1 MAGPGGG
8 SRGGGGG
15 RGGSFGGGGRGGM
28 GGGRGGGFGGGGYR
42 GPRGPMFGG
51 PMFGGWGYRRR
62 YGYYGR
68 GPGFYGGGCLGGL
81 LGMLMLPFLLVM
93 MAIALV
99 ISSVSS
105 SMMVLKDG
113 GIVPYNEETFQDY
126 ANQQYLAEFGSS
138 EDGIVVVFLTA
149 ENNYDYCYIGW
160 VGDHL
165 NADVNYLFGAEG
177 TALGNGIYAE
187 VPDNYKYSLDSNL
200 ANVTDRLASEINRL
214 NLTTNYRCSED
225 RSNLPSRL
233 VNRSA
238 LDLNA
243 ETVNLSLTAFTEQ
256 TGIPM
261 TIVVDEM
268 EDVFGKEMPFS
279 VIFTLILAGG
289 ILILAIVLIVKAVRN
304 RKKGPNQPGG
314 QNGYNGQDGQSGPY
328 NGYDGRQYG

>member
-15 RGGSFGGGGRGGM
+15 RGGSFGGGGRGGI
-28 GGGRGGGFGGGGYR
+28 GGGRGGGFGGRPGGF
-42 GPRGPMFGG
+42 GPRPPRRPMFGG
-51 PMFGGWGYRRR
+51 PMFGWGWH
-62 YGYYGR
+62 R
-68 GPGFYGGGCLGGL
+68 GPRFYGGGGCLGGL
-81 LGMLMLPFLLVM
+81 LGMLMLPFFLVI
-93 MAIALV
+93 MAIVLV
-99 ISSVSS
+99 ISSLSS

-113 GIVPYNEETFQDY
+113 GVVPYSEEDFQDY

-149 ENNYDYCYIGW
+149 ENHYDYCYIGW
-160 VGDHL
+160 VGDHVA
-165 NADVNYLFGAEG
+165 ADVNYLFGAEG
-177 TALGNGIYAE
+177 TALGDGIYRE

-214 NLTTNYRCSED
+214 NRGTNYRCTED
-225 RSNLPSRL
+225 RSHLPSRL

-243 ETVNLSLTAFTEQ
+243 ETVNLSLTAFTEA
-256 TGIPM
+256 TDIPM
-261 TIVVDEM
+261 VIVVDEM

-289 ILILAIVLIVKAVRN
+289 IVIFAIVLIVKAVRN

-314 QNGYNGQDGQSGPY
+314 QNGYNGQNGPY
-328 NGYDGRQYG
+328 NDYDGRQYG

>member
-28 GGGRGGGFGGGGYR
+28 GGGRGGGFGGGRGY

-62 YGYYGR
+62 YGYYG
-68 GPGFYGGGCLGGL
+68 GYGGGCLGGL
-81 LGMLMLPFLLVM
+81 LGMLMLPFLLIA
-93 MAIALV
+93 MAAVLV
-99 ISSVSS
+99 ISSLSS
-105 SMMVLKDG
+105 SFMILKDG

-126 ANQQYLAEFGSS
+126 ANEQYMAEFGAS

-149 ENNYDYCYIGW
+149 ENYYDYCYIGW

-165 NADVNYLFGAEG
+165 NANVNELFGADG
-177 TALGNGIYAE
+177 TALGNSVSRE
-187 VPDNYKYSLDSNL
+187 VPKNYKYSLDSNL
-200 ANVTDRLASEINRL
+200 ANVTDRLATAIGQLDLAS
-214 NLTTNYRCSED
+214 NYRCNETQ
-225 RSNLPSRL
+225 PEAKSRL
-233 VNRSA
+233 INYS
-238 LDLNA
+238 DLPLTE
-243 ETVNLSLTAFTEQ
+243 ETVNLSLTAFTKN

-261 TIVVDEM
+261 VIVVDEM

-289 ILILAIVLIVKAVRN
+289 IVIFAIVLIVKAVRR
-304 RKKGPNQPGG
+304 RKKGPQNPGG
-314 QNGYNGQDGQSGPY
+314 TPGDASGGN
-328 NGYDGRQYG
+328 NGYDRRQYG